1 MMQASGPNE
10 IVVVGTGLMADIY
23 ASIISQRADCKL
35 VAVVGNTEAK
45 TTEFAERYRIA
56 GYPGSD
62 FDAPYRDFPQAT
74 ASIIT
79 TPEWVRIEPVAAAVR
94 AGQHILLEKP
104 FATSVDE
111 AEQLVKLLDRK
122 DRLSALCH
130 VLRYSSRFSEM
141 KRLVTAGEVGEVRH
155 IFARRNSNR
164 KRAARVLGKTDLVY
178 WLSPHDIDI
187 MRWVTGS
194 EVVEVF
200 ARSRKG
206 LRDAD
211 DYLIAN
217 LRFANGVDAVLE
229 ISWVTPPLSG
239 TSREAVFEVRGS
251 EGAIEVADFDMNVRL
266 FKDGGVVASPDT
278 YEYVDIHGAKRGFF
292 EPMIDRFIE
301 KLKYGPHDAAAVNDG
316 WETVRV
322 GDMIRRS
329 LETGG
334 VVRA

>member
-1 MMQASGPNE
+1 VSHAPIE
-10 IVVVGTGLMADIY
+10 IVMIGTGLMADIY
-23 ASIISQRADCKL
+23 GSIIAQRADCKL
-35 VAVVGNTEAK
+35 VAVVGNTPEK
-45 TTEFAERYRIA
+45 TREFADRYGIA

-62 FDAPYRDFPQAT
+62 YAAPYKDFPTAT
-74 ASIIT
+74 TSIIT
-79 TPEWVRIEPVAAAVR
+79 TPEWVRVEPVRAAVE

-104 FATSVDE
+104 FATSMSE
-111 AEQLVKLLDRK
+111 ADQLVALLDRPGK
-122 DRLSALCH
+122 LGALCH

-141 KRLVTAGEVGEVRH
+141 KRLVDAGEVGEVRH

-164 KRAARVLGKTDLVY
+164 KRAERVLGKTDLVY
-178 WLSPHDIDI
+178 WLSPHDVDI

-200 ARSRKG
+200 ARSRAG
-206 LRDAD
+206 LRDKD

-251 EGAIEVADFDMNVRL
+251 GGALEVADFDMNVRL
-266 FKDGGVVASPDT
+266 FKDENAVIAPDT

-292 EPMIDRFIE
+292 EPMIDRFLDRV
-301 KLKYGPHDAAAVNDG
+301 KNGPWDGAAIRDG
-316 WETVRV
+316 FETVRV

-329 LETGG
+329 LETGQ
-334 VVRA
+334 VVRDG